1 MKDFS
6 SLLQEFVNKD
16 YAELLDLAK
25 QAVVRV
31 LPVCKA
37 VDEANNGIAAL
48 TGILL
53 SAIAAD
59 GKLTRLEAQFLG
71 DITGLDAA
79 GVDKLT
85 DMYTGK
91 MVEMTDLLADKFS
104 QEIKADIMI
113 LVTCLAACDET
124 ISREETAFLRKILE

>member
-1 MKDFS
+1 MDFGA
-6 SLLQEFVNKD
+6 LMQEFVNKD
-16 YAELLDLAK
+16 YDELLALAK
-25 QAVVRV
+25 QAVTRV
-31 LPVCKA
+31 LPVCKT
-37 VDEANNGIAAL
+37 VDEQNNGIGAL
-48 TGILL
+48 TAILL
-53 SAIAAD
+53 SSVAAD

-91 MVEMTDLLADKFS
+91 MVELTDLLADKFS
-104 QEIKADIMI
+104 QETKADIMV

-124 ISREETAFLRKILE
+124 ISREETAFLRQILA

>member
-1 MKDFS
+1 MDFGA
-6 SLLQEFVNKD
+6 LLQEFVNKD
-16 YAELLDLAK
+16 YNELLALAK

-31 LPVCKA
+31 LPVCKT
-37 VDEANNGIAAL
+37 VDEQNNGIAAL

-53 SAIAAD
+53 SAVAAD
-59 GKLTRLEAQFLG
+59 GKLTRLEAQFLA

-91 MVEMTDLLADKFS
+91 MVELTDLLADKFS
-104 QEIKADIMI
+104 KEVKADIMI

-124 ISREETAFLRKILE
+124 ISREETAFLRQILA

>member
-1 MKDFS
+1 M
-6 SLLQEFVNKD
+6 
-16 YAELLDLAK
+16 ALAK

-31 LPVCKA
+31 LPVCKS
-37 VDEANNGIAAL
+37 VDEQNNGIAAL

-59 GKLTRLEAQFLG
+59 GKLTRLEAQFLS

-91 MVEMTDLLADKFS
+91 MVELTDLLADKFS
-104 QEIKADIMI
+104 KEVKADIMI

-124 ISREETAFLRKILE
+124 ISREETAFLRQILA

>member
-1 MKDFS
+1 MDFNA
-6 SLLQEFVNKD
+6 LLQEMVNKD

-25 QAVVRV
+25 QAVARV
-31 LPVCKA
+31 LPVCKT
-37 VDEANNGIAAL
+37 VDEANNGMAAL
-48 TGILL
+48 TAILL
-53 SAIAAD
+53 SAVAAD

-85 DMYTGK
+85 DLYAGNMA
-91 MVEMTDLLADKFS
+91 ELTDMLADKCS
-104 QEIKADIMI
+104 QETKADIMI

-124 ISREETAFLRKILE
+124 ISREETAFLRQILA

>member
-1 MKDFS
+1 MDFGA
-6 SLLQEFVNKD
+6 LMQEFVNKD
-16 YAELLDLAK
+16 YDELLALAK
-25 QAVVRV
+25 QAVTRV
-31 LPVCKA
+31 LPVCKS
-37 VDEANNGIAAL
+37 VDEQNNGIGAL
-48 TGILL
+48 TAILL

-85 DMYTGK
+85 DMYSGK
-91 MVEMTDLLADKFS
+91 MVELTDLLADKFS
-104 QEIKADIMI
+104 KEIKADIMI

-124 ISREETAFLRKILE
+124 ISREETAFLRQILE

>member
-1 MKDFS
+1 MDFGA
-6 SLLQEFVNKD
+6 LMQEFVNKD
-16 YAELLDLAK
+16 YDELLALAK
-25 QAVVRV
+25 QAVTRV
-31 LPVCKA
+31 LPVCKT
-37 VDEANNGIAAL
+37 VDEQNNGIGAL
-48 TGILL
+48 TAILL
-53 SAIAAD
+53 SSVAAD

-91 MVEMTDLLADKFS
+91 MVELTDLLADKFS
-104 QEIKADIMI
+104 QETKADIMV

-124 ISREETAFLRKILE
+124 ISREETAFLRQIMA

>member
-1 MKDFS
+1 MDFGA
-6 SLLQEFVNKD
+6 LMQEFVNKD
-16 YAELLDLAK
+16 YDELLALAK
-25 QAVVRV
+25 QAVTRV
-31 LPVCKA
+31 LPVCKT
-37 VDEANNGIAAL
+37 VDEQNNGIGVL
-48 TGILL
+48 TAILL
-53 SAIAAD
+53 SSVAAD

-91 MVEMTDLLADKFS
+91 MVELTDLLADKFS
-104 QEIKADIMI
+104 QETKADIMV

-124 ISREETAFLRKILE
+124 ISREETAFLRQILA

>member
-1 MKDFS
+1 MDFGA
-6 SLLQEFVNKD
+6 LMQEFVNKD
-16 YAELLDLAK
+16 YDELLALAK
-25 QAVVRV
+25 QAVTRV
-31 LPVCKA
+31 LPVCKT
-37 VDEANNGIAAL
+37 VDEQNNGIGAL
-48 TGILL
+48 TAILL
-53 SAIAAD
+53 SAVAAD

-91 MVEMTDLLADKFS
+91 MVELTDLLADKFS
-104 QEIKADIMI
+104 QETKADIMV

-124 ISREETAFLRKILE
+124 ISREETAFLRQIMA

>member
-85 DMYTGK
+85 DMYTGN

>member
-1 MKDFS
+1 MDFGA
-6 SLLQEFVNKD
+6 LLQEFVNKD
-16 YAELLDLAK
+16 YNELLALAK
-25 QAVVRV
+25 QAVTRV
-31 LPVCKA
+31 LPVCKS
-37 VDEANNGIAAL
+37 VDEQNNGIGAL
-48 TGILL
+48 TAILL
-53 SAIAAD
+53 SAVAAD

-91 MVEMTDLLADKFS
+91 MVELTDLLADKFS
-104 QEIKADIMI
+104 KETKADIMI

-124 ISREETAFLRKILE
+124 ISREETAFLRQILA